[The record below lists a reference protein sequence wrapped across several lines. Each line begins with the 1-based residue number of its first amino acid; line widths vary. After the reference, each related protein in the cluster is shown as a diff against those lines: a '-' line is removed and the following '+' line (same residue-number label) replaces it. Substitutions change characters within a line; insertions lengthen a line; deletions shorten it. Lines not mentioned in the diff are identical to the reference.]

1 MTIDNAEGPVDIRHW
16 LRVCIAVASVLT
28 VLAVLIGA
36 EVGGPDIANDIS
48 TWALTALP
56 IAAAGTCLWRSR
68 RYSGR
73 HRWGWAVLGA
83 GVLSWG
89 LGEAY
94 TLAQFYPHGGDL
106 PVPSWADAGYL
117 GMVLLIP
124 LGLLILPSASQPLAN
139 RARSVLDGLLV
150 AASLVIVSWVL
161 VVDPAID
168 TSKAGIGFYLTLI
181 YPLGDIVIA
190 TMIGFMLPQRRALFR
205 CSADLMFFGIGVAGF
220 AISDIGYAYL
230 EMVRHYRSGSLV
242 DLGWILGFGMIII
255 GAARPR
261 DAEPLKSEFSVR
273 MRMGAVM
280 LPYVAVGAA
289 LVVSAMFHLVT
300 GHSTP
305 FVAWTRSLLI
315 LLLIGRQVLTLL
327 ENRDLTRTLEDRVER
342 RTAELYAREQQ
353 FHALIRH
360 SSDVVTVI
368 DANGS
373 VIFQSESMLRVF
385 GYRPEVFVGRHYTE
399 LLAPE
404 VTIRLA
410 QAMRQVAIRPYASVT
425 LEIVHTHQ
433 DGRLRPSEMIV
444 TNLVDDPHVRG
455 FVLNTRDISERKE
468 LQDQLVHEA
477 YHDSLTQLANRA
489 LFRERTAAALE
500 RTTGVTVL
508 HLDLDG
514 FKRVNDSLGHLAGDQ
529 LLVQVAD
536 RIKGC
541 VRGEDVVA
549 RFGAD
554 EFAVLIEAAAG
565 EEAEFVARRIL
576 DDLELPVEVGARN
589 IHVRA
594 SIGLAPAVLLDEND
608 EDRAEQLLR
617 NADLAMHHAKGSGGS
632 VFTSYRTQM
641 REGLIER
648 LELENDLRAA
658 LDNQELQVHYQPTI
672 DLDTNEVI
680 GFEALV
686 RWPHPTRGMINPL
699 DFIPIAEAT
708 GLIVPLGQW
717 VLHEACRQ
725 AVEWSSAAGGRPLK
739 MSVNVSVRQFD
750 QSDFTQTVLAVLA
763 DTGMPADHLCLE
775 MTESVLMTDT
785 EANLEQLVRLKALGL
800 TLAID
805 DFGTGYSS
813 LAYLR
818 RFPVDTL
825 KIDRSFVERLGILDD
840 DTALTDTIVRL
851 GKSLGMSTVAEGI
864 EEFGQL
870 AALREMGCGFAQGY
884 YFSRPVPA
892 DAAGRL
898 FLEGADIRLE
908 TSV

>member
-1 MTIDNAEGPVDIRHW
+1 MTLNNAQGRADIRPW
-16 LRVCIAVASVLT
+16 LRVCLAVASVLT

-36 EVGGPDIANDIS
+36 GVGGPDVAKDIS
-48 TWALTALP
+48 TWALTVLP
-56 IAAAGTCLWRSR
+56 LVAAGACLWRSR

-83 GVLSWG
+83 GLLSWG
-89 LGEAY
+89 AGQAY
-94 TLAQFYPHGGDL
+94 TLARYFPHGGDL
-106 PVPSWADAGYL
+106 AVPSWADAGYL
-117 GMVLLIP
+117 GMLLLLPI
-124 LGLLILPSASQPLAN
+124 GLLILPSGSQPLAN
-139 RARSVLDGLLV
+139 RARGVLDGLLV
-150 AASLVIVSWVL
+150 ATSLVIVSWVL
-161 VVDPAID
+161 VVDPRIG
-168 TSKAGIGFYLTLI
+168 TSHQGAGFYLKLL

-190 TMIGFMLPQRRALFR
+190 TMIGYMLPRRRARFR
-205 CSADLMFFGIGVAGF
+205 CSADLLFFGFGVAGF
-220 AISDIGYAYL
+220 AASDIGYAYL
-230 EMVRHYRSGSLV
+230 GMIDDYRAGSFV
-242 DLGWILGFGMIII
+242 DLGWMIGFGLVIV
-255 GAARPR
+255 GAARPK
-261 DAEPLKSEFSVR
+261 DAEPLTSEFSSR
-273 MRMGAVM
+273 IRMGGVM
-280 LPYVAVGAA
+280 APYVAVGAA
-289 LVVSAMFHLVT
+289 LLVSAMFHLVS

-305 FVAWTRSLLI
+305 FVAWSRSLLI
-315 LLLIGRQVLTLL
+315 ALLIGRQVLTLL
-327 ENRDLTRTLEDRVER
+327 ENRDLNRGLETRVEE
-342 RTAELYAREQQ
+342 RTAELHAREQQ

-385 GYRPEVFVGRHYTE
+385 GYPSEVFVGRHYTE

-404 VTIRLA
+404 VTVRLA
-410 QAMRQVAIRPYASVT
+410 QAMRQVAVRPFASVT

-433 DGRLRPSEMIV
+433 DGRKRPSEMIV
-444 TNLVDDPHVRG
+444 TNLVDDPHVGG

-468 LQDQLVHEA
+468 LQEQLIHEA

-489 LFRERTAAALE
+489 LFRDRAAAALE
-500 RTTGVTVL
+500 RTVALTVL

-529 LLVQVAD
+529 LLVEVAD

-541 VRGEDVVA
+541 VRAEDVVA

-554 EFAVLIEAAAG
+554 EFAVLIETASA
-565 EEAEFVARRIL
+565 EEGEFVARRIL
-576 DDLELPVEVGARN
+576 EDLDLPVEVGARN

-594 SIGLAPAVLLDEND
+594 SIGLAQASLLDEDD

-617 NADLAMHHAKGSGGS
+617 NADLAMHHAKAAGGSGC
-632 VFTSYRTQM
+632 TSYRAQM
-641 REGLIER
+641 RDGLIER

-658 LDNQELQVHYQPTI
+658 LENQELRLHYQPTV
-672 DLDTNEVI
+672 DLDTSQVV

-708 GLIVPLGQW
+708 GLIVPLGLW
-717 VLHEACRQ
+717 VLREACRQ
-725 AVEWSSAAGGRPLK
+725 AVEWSNAAGGRPLK

-750 QSDFTQTVLAVLA
+750 QPDFTETVAAVLA
-763 DTGMPADHLCLE
+763 ETGMPADRLCLE

-825 KIDRSFVERLGILDD
+825 KIDRSFVERLGMLAG

-892 DAAGRL
+892 ADAGRL
-898 FLEGADIRLE
+898 FLEGAAMME
-908 TSV
+908 TPA